1 MSKVDIIGKW
11 DLNNNSWYDPYTEE
25 ERGKSLSLV
34 SLKNVITDESYNY
47 EYFIFCP
54 GIRLENVSKDSKI
67 VSDKAGNIDKAIKY
81 FGKLD
86 KNIHMKL
93 LLLDNDAPLKEE
105 SVFLGNHIE
114 SISSNPHINSI
125 NVIAH
130 SKGAAVAFDSL
141 KYIKRPLALS
151 KTNLFTTAVP
161 FKGTIMV
168 SPAIFYP
175 KLERII
181 QNKINN
187 EFLAK
192 EITKAISSVYSG
204 ISSNSHMD
212 YDIAIPGGADPDK
225 YDETFIEKLLQKE
238 NLDMISKINSY
249 HNIYTG
255 IEEDTFRK
263 CLKAG
268 DFAGMGLCLMDDL
281 IFDEKSD
288 GIVPLS
294 SQQALENL
302 NPEELKIHQV
312 KSSTNNI
319 FGNVQDANEV
329 FSIIN
334 DEIDETKEK
343 AYYKKLKK

>member
-34 SLKNVITDESYNY
+34 SLKNVITGESYNY

-105 SVFLGNHIE
+105 SIFLGNHIE

-130 SKGAAVAFDSL
+130 SQGAALAFNSL
-141 KYIKRPLALS
+141 KYIRKPLALS

-161 FKGTIMV
+161 FKGTIMA
-168 SPAIFYP
+168 SPLYLYP
-175 KLERII
+175 RLEDII
-181 QNKINN
+181 KNKISN
-187 EFLAK
+187 EFLVQRLM
-192 EITKAISSVYSG
+192 EGLTKLYESF
-204 ISSNSHMD
+204 SSNSHMD
-212 YDIAIPGGADPDK
+212 YDIAIPGGANSK
-225 YDETFIEKLLQKE
+225 YDKSFIKNLLSEE
-238 NLDMISKINSY
+238 NISMISKINSY
-249 HNIYTG
+249 HNIYTK
-255 IEEDTFRK
+255 IESDTFKK
-263 CLKAG
+263 CLKTG
-268 DFAGMGLCLMDDL
+268 DLTGMVLCLIDD
-281 IFDEKSD
+281 IVFTEKSD

-302 NPEELKIHQV
+302 NPEGLKIHQV
-312 KSSTNNI
+312 KSSTHNI
-319 FGNVQDANEV
+319 FGNVQDVNEV

>member
-34 SLKNVITDESYNY
+34 SLKNVITGESYNY

-105 SVFLGNHIE
+105 SIFLGNHIE

-130 SKGAAVAFDSL
+130 SKGAPVAFDSL

-161 FKGTIMV
+161 FKGTIM
-168 SPAIFYP
+168 A
-175 KLERII
+175 
-181 QNKINN
+181 
-187 EFLAK
+187 
-192 EITKAISSVYSG
+192 
-204 ISSNSHMD
+204 
-212 YDIAIPGGADPDK
+212 
-225 YDETFIEKLLQKE
+225 
-238 NLDMISKINSY
+238 
-249 HNIYTG
+249 
-255 IEEDTFRK
+255 
-263 CLKAG
+263 
-268 DFAGMGLCLMDDL
+268 
-281 IFDEKSD
+281 
-288 GIVPLS
+288 
-294 SQQALENL
+294 
-302 NPEELKIHQV
+302 
-312 KSSTNNI
+312 
-319 FGNVQDANEV
+319 
-329 FSIIN
+329 
-334 DEIDETKEK
+334 
-343 AYYKKLKK
+343 

>member
-11 DLNNNSWYDPYTEE
+11 DLSNNSWYDPYTEE

-34 SLKNVITDESYNY
+34 SLKSVETDESYNY

-54 GIRLENVSKDSKI
+54 GIRLENVSKDSKT
-67 VSDKAGNIDKAIKY
+67 VSDKAGDIDKAIKY
-81 FGKLD
+81 FSKLD

-105 SVFLGNHIE
+105 SIFLGNHIE

-130 SKGAAVAFDSL
+130 SQGAALAFNSL
-141 KYIKRPLALS
+141 KYIRKPLALS

-161 FKGTIMV
+161 FKGTIMA
-168 SPAIFYP
+168 SPLYLYP
-175 KLERII
+175 RLEDII
-181 QNKINN
+181 KNKISN
-187 EFLAK
+187 EFLVQRLM
-192 EITKAISSVYSG
+192 EGLTKLYESF
-204 ISSNSHMD
+204 SSNSHMD
-212 YDIAIPGGADPDK
+212 YDIAIPGGANSK
-225 YDETFIEKLLQKE
+225 YDKSFIKNLLSEE
-238 NLDMISKINSY
+238 NISMISKINSY
-249 HNIYTG
+249 HNIYTK
-255 IEEDTFRK
+255 IESDTFKK
-263 CLKAG
+263 CLKTG
-268 DFAGMGLCLMDDL
+268 DLTGMVLCLIDD
-281 IFDEKSD
+281 IVFTEKSD

-302 NPEELKIHQV
+302 NPEGLKIHQV
-312 KSSTNNI
+312 KSSTHNI
-319 FGNVQDANEV
+319 FGNVQDAYEV

>member
-11 DLNNNSWYDPYTEE
+11 DLSNNSWYDPYTEE

-34 SLKNVITDESYNY
+34 SLKSVETDESYNY

-54 GIRLENVSKDSKI
+54 GIRLENVSKDSKT
-67 VSDKAGNIDKAIKY
+67 VSDKAGDIDKAIKY
-81 FGKLD
+81 FSKLD

-130 SKGAAVAFDSL
+130 SQGAALAFNSL
-141 KYIKRPLALS
+141 KYIRKPLALS

-161 FKGTIMV
+161 FKGTIMA
-168 SPAIFYP
+168 SPLYLYP
-175 KLERII
+175 RLEDII
-181 QNKINN
+181 KNKISN
-187 EFLAK
+187 EFLVQRLM
-192 EITKAISSVYSG
+192 EGLTKLYESF
-204 ISSNSHMD
+204 SSNSHMD
-212 YDIAIPGGADPDK
+212 YDIAIPGGANSK
-225 YDETFIEKLLQKE
+225 YDKSFIKNLLSEE
-238 NLDMISKINSY
+238 NISMISKINSY
-249 HNIYTG
+249 HNIYTK
-255 IEEDTFRK
+255 IESDTFKK
-263 CLKAG
+263 CLKTG
-268 DFAGMGLCLMDDL
+268 DLTGMVLCLIDD
-281 IFDEKSD
+281 IVFTEKSD

-302 NPEELKIHQV
+302 NPEGLKIHQV
-312 KSSTNNI
+312 KSSTHNI
-319 FGNVQDANEV
+319 FGNVQDAYEV